1 MKKLVY
7 NNENLSEQ
15 EIDEVVTRVKVFL
28 VNENNEL
35 LIATSGGG
43 CQLPGG
49 HREEGEDLMDT
60 VVREMREETGINL
73 EKYEI
78 KDSFFSIQHLTR
90 NYKNSGKNRCSE
102 MIYFHVVT
110 SKEPNLDNLNLTE
123 DEKKNEFAIEKVK
136 IDNIEEYIKS
146 FINETQKETNII
158 IAKEILVAVKE
169 FKAYLNNYNEN

>member
-7 NNENLSEQ
+7 NSENLSEQ

-146 FINETQKETNII
+146 FINKTQKEINII